1 MPDDNWGYAWWSKV
15 TGPRTFVE
23 EVLSSLSGGRSA
35 VLLLPDTCP
44 WRAEMRSFSA
54 GAIPNHYGLGRL
66 SVDAMRV
73 EPGSGAGRA
82 PFQLLLERYAL
93 HDVSLRYRESMDPQ
107 DFLVEQ
113 RVLKGRII
121 WLEEAPEKDLHA
133 WLSFASSWRARSP
146 EDGLL
151 VIEVPMHAASA
162 LAGVDQDNL
171 RLVDYAGLVSDYS
184 VSLFNGTLI
193 DERTTRDTTNLEQR
207 YLASLMTNLC
217 GGDVEV
223 SEALTDDL
231 VALRDD
237 PIAAVIGVAR
247 YFETSRGAGEETH
260 VLGLVR
266 ADDRESLER
275 RVWSA
280 QIEVLFPLIET
291 LRLEVIKS
299 LRPQIEKLVDAGA
312 VTQYGKHVRDVED
325 VELGT
330 LTYLMACRNEDN
342 ERLLY
347 VPDEKLREEIHLLH
361 SCRNE
366 LAHIGVCP
374 SDHVHQLLALASGN
388 CS

>member
-1 MPDDNWGYAWWSKV
+1 MPDDNWGYAWWSKI

-23 EVLSSLSGGRSA
+23 EALSSLSEGCSA
-35 VLLLPDTCP
+35 ILLLPDTCP

-73 EPGSGAGRA
+73 EPGNGAGRP

-113 RVLKGRII
+113 RVLKGRVI
-121 WLEEAPEKDLHA
+121 WLEEAPEKDLRA
-133 WLSFASSWRARSP
+133 WLSFVSTWRARSL
-146 EDGLL
+146 EDGLF
-151 VIEVPMHAASA
+151 VIEVPARAAST
-162 LAGVDQDNL
+162 LAGIDQDNL
-171 RLVDYAGLVSDYS
+171 RLVDYEELVSDYS

-193 DERTTRDTTNLEQR
+193 DERAPRDTTNQERR

-217 GGDVEV
+217 GADVEI
-223 SEALTDDL
+223 SEALTNDL
-231 VALRDD
+231 VTLRDD
-237 PIAAVIGVAR
+237 PIAAVMGAAR
-247 YFETSRGAGEETH
+247 YFETFRGAGEKTH
-260 VLGLVR
+260 VLSLVR

-291 LRLEVIKS
+291 LRLEVIES

-312 VTQYGKHVRDVED
+312 VTQYGEHVRDVED

-330 LTYLMACRNEDN
+330 LTYLMACRNENN

-347 VPDEKLREEIHLLH
+347 VPDDRLREEIHLLH

-374 SDHVHQLLALASGN
+374 SDHVHQLLVLASGN
-388 CS
+388 RS